1 MTVQTI
7 QLTTSATT
15 LDLGQQFLVT
25 VGYDVDTGESALTG
39 IGVRLHYDST
49 ELQFDTSSILF
60 ANNLFGSI
68 ADGVESFDDGD
79 SETDREITFQY
90 VDFAGA
96 WPNTTLPVNLVDL
109 TFSTLEAFDGSQIN
123 VTFSTT
129 TSGYEGQGDSLELTS
144 FGTDTGSSTGS
155 DTGAGTDTGS
165 DTGTGIGSDTGTGIG
180 SGTGQSQILLLS
192 TPNTEVDTNE
202 PVLVTVAY
210 DVTDGDNTLT
220 GVAVR
225 VHYDSSELQFDN
237 SSILFANSLFGDILD
252 GGESFDDGDSET
264 DREITFQYVDFVG
277 NFPNTTL
284 PVDLLTLAFT
294 TLGGFNGS
302 SLNVTFTST
311 ASGYE
316 GQGDSLELTS
326 FGTDTGSGS
335 TLTISPLEAD
345 KPEGNSGST
354 PFTFEVTRTGN
365 TDNFLTVN
373 YQVVGSISNSADAED
388 FIGNQVET
396 VTTSR
401 QVTIPSIG
409 QELGVSLTLPDTSED
424 TSLTATVL
432 ISQGD
437 VTELSSVNIAY
448 VIDVSG
454 STFDPTSLTNPDDV
468 LFVGTVPVGD
478 LNGDGDANEILDA
491 QIAAFEALNRGL
503 AQFDFANQ
511 INVGIIPFAGGSATI
526 AITTPIADSNGDQQS
541 DISDV
546 LRSITPIGSSAIEV
560 GGISIER
567 GGSDDNGTDYDDAL
581 QEVIRFFNA
590 LPAGDNFIF
599 FLSDGGNNA
608 TDPFTDDVE
617 TLIEASG
624 INAEIRAIGVGQGA
638 NLSDLDLLDDNQS
651 NNSAEVILDPDAL
664 TPQLIQSPIEVTE
677 INRVELYRNGTLIR
691 TIAGTDLTNTP
702 LGLQYTVAL
711 DGLDLLA
718 NDTIEARVI
727 ATDSAATTV
736 ATSQVVEAS
745 ESVSTLPAGTLTFTA
760 GETTKVLTINVAGD
774 TNIEPNENFNVIVT
788 DPSGLTDT
796 ASGVIENDDLS
807 PVSSSSVLFGTPQAD
822 TLDATT
828 GQYTVIPLT
837 GDDTILVNTASDVI
851 IELPNEGT
859 DTIASSVNYNL
870 AALTHIEN
878 LTLTGTDDITGIGN
892 RRDNIITGNSG
903 QNVLVGLQGDDT
915 FVFNF
920 GDSTV
925 AKPDRIR
932 DFGVGQDRIQ
942 IGDRLLAPS
951 ELPSTT
957 NNTATTLSD
966 LVNSVFADADGALSG
981 NQPLAI
987 DSAALVTSTRLGITN
1002 TYLVA
1007 NDEIAGFNAE
1017 TDLIINIA
1025 SSSVNT
1031 PIFIL

>member
-49 ELQFDTSSILF
+49 
-60 ANNLFGSI
+60 
-68 ADGVESFDDGD
+68 
-79 SETDREITFQY
+79 
-90 VDFAGA
+90 
-96 WPNTTLPVNLVDL
+96 
-109 TFSTLEAFDGSQIN
+109 
-123 VTFSTT
+123 
-129 TSGYEGQGDSLELTS
+129 
-144 FGTDTGSSTGS
+144 
-155 DTGAGTDTGS
+155 
-165 DTGTGIGSDTGTGIG
+165 
-180 SGTGQSQILLLS
+180 
-192 TPNTEVDTNE
+192 
-202 PVLVTVAY
+202 
-210 DVTDGDNTLT
+210 
-220 GVAVR
+220 
-225 VHYDSSELQFDN
+225 ELQFDN

-302 SLNVTFTST
+302 SLNVTFSST

-326 FGTDTGSGS
+326 FGTDTGSSTGSDTGAGTDTGSDTGSGTGIDTGAGTGTDTGTDTGSDTGAGTGTDTGTDTGSGS

-365 TDNFLTVN
+365 TDNFLTVD
-373 YQVVGSISNSADAED
+373 YQVVGSISDSADAED

-401 QVTIPSIG
+401 QVTIPSTG

-424 TSLTATVL
+424 TSITATGLVND
-432 ISQGD
+432 GD
-437 VTELSSVNIAY
+437 VNQLATINIAY

-454 STFDPTSLTNPDDV
+454 STASIPFAGNVSI
-468 LFVGTVPVGD
+468 GD
-478 LNGDGDANEILDA
+478 LNGDGDADEVIDA
-491 QIAAFEALNRGL
+491 EIAAFESLNQSIIDLNLGAAVNVAL
-503 AQFDFANQ
+503 
-511 INVGIIPFAGGSATI
+511 IPFAATSSI
-526 AITTPIADSNGDQQS
+526 MTITSPNSDSNSDGQN
-541 DISDV
+541 DISTLLRGINQAGIDSGDIALGNGTV
-546 LRSITPIGSSAIEV
+546 LV
-560 GGISIER
+560 GG
-567 GGSDDNGTDYDDAL
+567 TDFEAAL
-581 QEVIRFFNA
+581 QQTISFFDA
-590 LPAGDNFIF
+590 VPDGDNFVF
-599 FLSDGGNNA
+599 FLSDGEDNRGGA
-608 TDPFTDDVE
+608 PAFADEVS
-617 TLIEASG
+617 TLLNSAG
-624 INAEIRAIGVGQGA
+624 INAAIRPLGVGSGSSLEQ
-638 NLSDLDLLDDNQS
+638 LDFVDDGID
-651 NNSAEVILDPDAL
+651 NNSAQAVLNPDDLAPEL
-664 TPQLIQSPIEVTE
+664 TSSPIEPAA
-677 INRVELYRNGTLIR
+677 IDRVELYRNGTLIR

-774 TNIEPNENFNVIVT
+774 TNIEPNENFNVVVT

-828 GQYTVIPLT
+828 GQYTVIPLAS
-837 GDDTILVNTASDVI
+837 DDTILVNTASDVI

-859 DTIASSVNYNL
+859 DTIVSSVNYNL

-892 RRDNIITGNSG
+892 RRDNVITGNSG

-942 IGDRLLAPS
+942 IGSDPLLSPS

-957 NNTATTLSD
+957 NNTATTLTD
-966 LVNSVFADADGALSG
+966 LVTSVFADANGVLSG

-987 DSAALVTSTRLGITN
+987 DSAALVTSTVSGIAG
-1002 TYLVA
+1002 TYLVV
-1007 NDEIAGFNAE
+1007 NDETAGFNAE
-1017 TDLIINIA
+1017 TDLIINIG